1 MSLKIDR
8 VQLEILVQQDSARQ
22 QMMQLETQ
30 MKSANKEL
38 SKIKKQFGENSAEYK
53 AQMDV
58 VKKLKQQYDDLF
70 DSIGIGHLSLK
81 ELANRQRELNTIL
94 RNMDPSLPEW
104 KEYNK
109 QLQDVNNRI
118 KELKGQAKD
127 TSFSLSKLADG
138 FNRYAAMGASV
149 IASLTGMVLTG
160 RKCVDEFAEMQ
171 EAEAGVIKYTGM
183 TADEV
188 ADLNEEFKKMDTRT
202 PREKL
207 NALAADAGRLG
218 ITGKQDIMDFVDA
231 ANTINVALGEDLG
244 EDAVKNIGKLA
255 QMFGE
260 DETKGL
266 RGAMLATGSAV
277 NEVAQKSAASESFLV
292 DFTARVAGVGN
303 QAGLSQAD
311 IIGFAASMDENMM
324 RAETSATAYQKILM
338 KMFTDTE
345 TFANVAGLEVGEFTR
360 LVREDANEAM
370 LTFAKALSSKGGMAD
385 LAPIF
390 GDLKTEGAGVA
401 AVLSLMAGKA
411 DQIRERQRLANEA
424 YEEGVSVIKEMN
436 VQNNTVQAGL
446 DKAKNRFKEIRVE
459 LGEQLLPVMKYMVS
473 TGSLTV
479 KGLSAIVSFLIK
491 YKTEI
496 IYATLALTTYTAA
509 VNANTIA
516 SKATAI
522 ATKAA
527 TVATNLFNKAMKASP
542 WGLAVAGAGAL
553 LGFLVK
559 IKKEQ
564 NSISESTK
572 SLNRIQEEAN
582 ESYAKQAGRA
592 QLLASM
598 IQNENHEQEKRK
610 KYIEELKTILP
621 GYNGMID
628 REGKLIGHNKE
639 QLEEYLKVLERKIKT
654 KAAETELEELYTK
667 QREKQK
673 QLEKEEEQER
683 KAKVNLATAEFV
695 ANNRAGRASTSGTK
709 SLMGGLDQ
717 SVQTA
722 TNEYNKAAKAV
733 EKTKNELVDIA
744 TAINDVN
751 DEIKKSAVVT
761 EELQNVT
768 EGSSTSTTSGGST
781 SNTTPTET
789 ADPKKEQREW
799 IRARQEFNDT
809 INEMERNAAK
819 QRLLDGSMSE
829 EEYQEEIYR
838 LEMEA
843 LNQRKALLESFG
855 VDTTDI
861 QGQIYD
867 KMIDETNR
875 RNEATKKAEEEAAKS
890 KKEAKKKAFEEVDEA
905 ENFKEEEALLKAML
919 DSNLITYEEYQD
931 EMTRVAE
938 EKSKQRE
945 EITMASLQVMSEA
958 AGALSE
964 VVGAMQ
970 DIETRKV
977 ESKYDKMIAA
987 AKKAG
992 KDTTKLEEEKEAA
1005 VNAVKKKY
1013 ADKQF
1018 AATVLQVTAT
1028 TAVTAMEAY
1037 KAMAGIPIVGP
1048 ALGAIASAAAI
1059 AAGAAQIAIAK
1070 QSRDEAKGLYRGGY
1084 SDEYQEGYTASGNP
1098 RDVAGVIPVHK
1109 NEFVANHYAVGNPH
1123 VKQFLDV
1130 FDIAQKNGSIRMLN
1144 TTQIL
1149 ERIRTMGGHY
1159 NGGFSGQ
1166 NSGGTSF
1173 ISASGAPEQRLQVV
1187 QLLAESNRL
1196 LGILCEKELR
1206 VDPRQVRD
1214 SIKKMEALEKNVTR
1228 G

>member
-8 VQLEILVQQDSARQ
+8 VQLEILIQQDSARQ
-22 QMMQLETQ
+22 QMQQLEAQ
-30 MKSANKEL
+30 MKSASKEL
-38 SKIKKQFGENSAEYK
+38 SKIKRQFGENSEEYRAQAE
-53 AQMDV
+53 A

-70 DSIGIGHLSLK
+70 DQIGIGHLSLK

-104 KEYNK
+104 KEYNE
-109 QLQDVNNRI
+109 QLQAVNNRI
-118 KELKGQAKD
+118 KELKGTAKD
-127 TSFSLSKLADG
+127 TGFSLGKLADG
-138 FNRYAAMGASV
+138 FNKYAAMGASV
-149 IASLTGMVLTG
+149 IASLTGMVLTA

-183 TADEV
+183 TKEEV

-218 ITGKQDIMDFVDA
+218 ITGKQGILEFVDA

-370 LTFAKALSSKGGMAD
+370 LTFAKALSGKGGMAE

-401 AVLSLMAGKA
+401 AVLSVMAGKA
-411 DQIRERQRLANEA
+411 DEIRERQKLANDA
-424 YEEGVSVIKEMN
+424 YREGTSVIKEMN
-436 VQNNTVQAGL
+436 VQNSTVQAGL

-479 KGLSAIVSFLIK
+479 KGLSAIVSFLIE
-491 YKTEI
+491 YKSI
-496 IYATLALTTYTAA
+496 IAAT
-509 VNANTIA
+509 
-516 SKATAI
+516 ATAI
-522 ATKAA
+522 AAYTVVVKAQTIATKAQELATKAA
-527 TVATNLFNKAMKASP
+527 TLATNLLNKAMKANP
-542 WGLAVAGAGAL
+542 WGLVIAGVTAVISYFTIFKSKTDDETQSLQGINDELERTQSLLNSIGDIELKADNLNFLNDEQKLKLRQQTETAIQELDDLISEGMISNKQWYESEKESLLKLAGDNKALQQSYMNGLEHSLNERMQVIASYVEKKKSLEAL
-553 LGFLVK
+553 LNKLP
-559 IKKEQ
+559 
-564 NSISESTK
+564 S
-572 SLNRIQEEAN
+572 
-582 ESYAKQAGRA
+582 GR
-592 QLLASM
+592 
-598 IQNENHEQEKRK
+598 
-610 KYIEELKTILP
+610 TI
-621 GYNGMID
+621 
-628 REGKLIGHNKE
+628 
-639 QLEEYLKVLERKIKT
+639 
-654 KAAETELEELYTK
+654 
-667 QREKQK
+667 
-673 QLEKEEEQER
+673 
-683 KAKVNLATAEFV
+683 
-695 ANNRAGRASTSGTK
+695 
-709 SLMGGLDQ
+709 
-717 SVQTA
+717 
-722 TNEYNKAAKAV
+722 
-733 EKTKNELVDIA
+733 
-744 TAINDVN
+744 
-751 DEIKKSAVVT
+751 
-761 EELQNVT
+761 
-768 EGSSTSTTSGGST
+768 TTSGGGTVPEEPAST
-781 SNTTPTET
+781 TNPAED
-789 ADPKKEQREW
+789 AKKAEQEW

-809 INEMERNAAK
+809 INGMERNAAK

-867 KMIDETNR
+867 KMIDEANR
-875 RNEATKKAEEEAAKS
+875 RAEKEKEAEKQLADA
-890 KKEAKKKAFEEVDEA
+890 KKEQRKKAFDEVDEA
-905 ENFKEEEALLKAML
+905 SSFKEEEALLKAML

-945 EITMASLQVMSEA
+945 EITVASLQTISEA
-958 AGALSE
+958 AGAMSE
-964 VVGAMQ
+964 VVNAMQ
-970 DIETRKV
+970 DIEVRKV
-977 ESKYDKMIAA
+977 ENKYDKQIAA

-1149 ERIRTMGGHY
+1149 EQVRTSGGRY
-1159 NGGFSGQ
+1159 GGGYSAA

-1173 ISASGAPEQRLQVV
+1173 ISASGTPEQRLQVV
-1187 QLLAESNRL
+1187 QLLAENNRL
-1196 LGILCEKELR
+1196 LGILCNKELL
-1206 VDPRQVRD
+1206 VDPRQMRD
-1214 SIKKMEALEKNVTR
+1214 SIKKIEVLENNVSR

>member
-8 VQLEILVQQDSARQ
+8 VQLEILIQQDSARSE
-22 QMMQLETQ
+22 MVKLEAQL
-30 MKSANKEL
+30 KSANQEL
-38 SKIKKQFGENSAEYK
+38 NKIKKQFGKNSEEYK

-81 ELANRQRELNTIL
+81 ELTNRQRELNVII
-94 RNMDPSLPEW
+94 RNMDPNLPEW

-118 KELKGQAKD
+118 KELRGQAKD

-149 IASLTGMVLTG
+149 LASLTGMVLTA

-218 ITGKQDIMDFVDA
+218 ITGKQGIMDFVDA

-360 LVREDANEAM
+360 LVREDANEAL
-370 LTFAKALSSKGGMAD
+370 LTFAQALSGKGGMAE

-401 AVLSLMAGKA
+401 AVLSVMAGKA
-411 DQIRERQRLANEA
+411 DEIRERQKLANDA
-424 YEEGVSVIKEMN
+424 YREGTSVIKEMN

-479 KGLSAIVSFLIK
+479 KGLSAIVSFLIE
-491 YKTEI
+491 YKSHI
-496 IYATLALTTYTAA
+496 AAAA
-509 VNANTIA
+509 VGLATFTAIVKAHTIA
-516 SKATAI
+516 TKAMEL

-527 TVATNLFNKAMKASP
+527 TLATNLFNKTMKANP
-542 WGLAVAGAGAL
+542 WGLVIAGVTAVISYFTIFKSKTDDETASLKGMNDELERTQSL
-553 LGFLVK
+553 LDSIGDIELKADNLNFLND
-559 IKKEQ
+559 EQ
-564 NSISESTK
+564 KQKLRQQTQAS
-572 SLNRIQEEAN
+572 IQELN
-582 ESYAKQAGRA
+582 D
-592 QLLASM
+592 L
-598 IQNENHEQEKRK
+598 ITK
-610 KYIEELKTILP
+610 KSI
-621 GYNGMID
+621 
-628 REGKLIGHNKE
+628 
-639 QLEEYLKVLERKIKT
+639 
-654 KAAETELEELYTK
+654 A
-667 QREKQK
+667 EKQWYEAEK
-673 QLEKEEEQER
+673 ERRLQLAGDDEFAQIYQMGQLEKEFAER
-683 KAKVNLATAEFV
+683 IQVIADYIDKRKELEALLKKLP
-695 ANNRAGRASTSGTK
+695 SG
-709 SLMGGLDQ
+709 
-717 SVQTA
+717 QTITT
-722 TNEYNKAAKAV
+722 TN
-733 EKTKNELVDIA
+733 D
-744 TAINDVN
+744 
-751 DEIKKSAVVT
+751 
-761 EELQNVT
+761 
-768 EGSSTSTTSGGST
+768 SGGT
-781 SNTTPTET
+781 DVTTP
-789 ADPKKEQREW
+789 AIDPVEESKKAEQEW

-875 RNEATKKAEEEAAKS
+875 RNDATKKAEEEAAKS

>member
-8 VQLEILVQQDSARQ
+8 VQLEILIQQDSARSE
-22 QMMQLETQ
+22 MVKLEAQL
-30 MKSANKEL
+30 KSANQEL
-38 SKIKKQFGENSAEYK
+38 NKIKKRFGENSDEYR
-53 AQMDV
+53 AQQAVIRD
-58 VKKLKQQYDDLF
+58 LKIEYDKF
-70 DSIGIGHLSLK
+70 FEQIGIGKLSLR

-104 KEYNK
+104 KEYNE
-109 QLQDVNNRI
+109 QLQAVNNRI
-118 KELKGQAKD
+118 KELKGTAKD
-127 TSFSLSKLADG
+127 TGFSLGKLADG
-138 FNRYAAMGASV
+138 FNKYAAMGASV
-149 IASLTGMVLTG
+149 IASLTGMVLTA

-183 TADEV
+183 TKEEV

-218 ITGKQDIMDFVDA
+218 ITGKQGIMDFVDA

-360 LVREDANEAM
+360 LVREDANEAL
-370 LTFAKALSSKGGMAD
+370 LTFAQALSGKGGMAE

-401 AVLSLMAGKA
+401 AVLSVMAGKA
-411 DQIRERQRLANEA
+411 DEIRERQKLANDA
-424 YEEGVSVIKEMN
+424 YREGTSVIKEMN

-479 KGLSAIVSFLIK
+479 KGLSAIVSFLIE
-491 YKTEI
+491 YKSHI
-496 IYATLALTTYTAA
+496 AAAAIGLATFTAI
-509 VNANTIA
+509 V
-516 SKATAI
+516 KAHTI
-522 ATKAA
+522 ATKAMELVTKAA
-527 TVATNLFNKAMKASP
+527 TLATNLFNKTMKANP
-542 WGLAVAGAGAL
+542 WGLVIAGVTAVISYFTIFKSKTDDETASLKGMNDELERTQNLLHTIGDIELKGENLNFLNDEQKARLRQNTENAISELNDLITEEQIARDGWYETEKEALMKAAGDNERLQKGYLKTLDLGLEMRNRKIESYIEKRQKLEAL
-553 LGFLVK
+553 LDK
-559 IKKEQ
+559 
-564 NSISESTK
+564 
-572 SLNRIQEEAN
+572 
-582 ESYAKQAGRA
+582 
-592 QLLASM
+592 
-598 IQNENHEQEKRK
+598 
-610 KYIEELKTILP
+610 LP
-621 GYNGMID
+621 
-628 REGKLIGHNKE
+628 
-639 QLEEYLKVLERKIKT
+639 
-654 KAAETELEELYTK
+654 
-667 QREKQK
+667 
-673 QLEKEEEQER
+673 
-683 KAKVNLATAEFV
+683 
-695 ANNRAGRASTSGTK
+695 SGT
-709 SLMGGLDQ
+709 
-717 SVQTA
+717 T
-722 TNEYNKAAKAV
+722 
-733 EKTKNELVDIA
+733 I
-744 TAINDVN
+744 
-751 DEIKKSAVVT
+751 
-761 EELQNVT
+761 
-768 EGSSTSTTSGGST
+768 TSDSDTTIET
-781 SNTTPTET
+781 PTITTPTET

-829 EEYQEEIYR
+829 EEYQEEMYR
-838 LEMEA
+838 IEMEA
-843 LNQRKALLESFG
+843 LVQRKALLESFG
-855 VDTTDI
+855 EDTTEI

-867 KMIDETNR
+867 KMIDEANR
-875 RNEATKKAEEEAAKS
+875 RAEKEKEAEKQLADA
-890 KKEAKKKAFEEVDEA
+890 KKEQRKKAFDEVDEA
-905 ENFKEEEALLKAML
+905 SSFKEEEALLKAML

-931 EMTRVAE
+931 EMTRVTE

-977 ESKYDKMIAA
+977 ESKYNKMIAA

-1084 SDEYQEGYTASGNP
+1084 SDEYQEGYTEAGNP

-1149 ERIRTMGGHY
+1149 EQVRTSGGRY
-1159 NGGFSGQ
+1159 GGGYSAA

-1173 ISASGAPEQRLQVV
+1173 ISASGTPEQRLQVV
-1187 QLLAESNRL
+1187 QLLAENNRL
-1196 LGILCEKELR
+1196 LGILCNKELL
-1206 VDPRQVRD
+1206 VDPRQMRD
-1214 SIKKMEALEKNVTR
+1214 SIKKIEVLENNVSR

>member
-8 VQLEILVQQDSARQ
+8 VQLEILIQQDSARAE
-22 QMMQLETQ
+22 MVKLEAQL
-30 MKSANKEL
+30 KSANQEL
-38 SKIKKQFGENSAEYK
+38 NKIKRQFGENSDEYK
-53 AQMDV
+53 AQQAVIRD
-58 VKKLKQQYDDLF
+58 LKIEYDKF
-70 DSIGIGHLSLK
+70 FEQIGIGKLSLR

-104 KEYNK
+104 KEYNE
-109 QLQDVNNRI
+109 QLQEVNNRI

-138 FNRYAAMGASV
+138 FNKYAAMGASV
-149 IASLTGMVLTG
+149 IASLTGMVLTA

-218 ITGKQDIMDFVDA
+218 ITGKQGILEFVDA

-370 LTFAKALSSKGGMAD
+370 LTFAKALSGKGGMAS

-479 KGLSAIVSFLIK
+479 KGLSAIVSFLIE
-491 YKTEI
+491 YKSI
-496 IYATLALTTYTAA
+496 IAAT
-509 VNANTIA
+509 
-516 SKATAI
+516 ATAI
-522 ATKAA
+522 AAYTVVVKAQTIATKAQELATKAA
-527 TVATNLFNKAMKASP
+527 TLATNLFNKAMKANP
-542 WGLAVAGAGAL
+542 WGLVIAGVTAVISYFTIFKSKTDDETQSLQGMNDELERTQSLLNSIGDIELKADNLNFLNDEQKQKLRQQTETAIQELDDLISEGMISNKQWYESEKESLLKLAGDNKALQLSYMNGLEHSLNERMQVIASYVERKKSLEAL
-553 LGFLVK
+553 LNKLP
-559 IKKEQ
+559 
-564 NSISESTK
+564 S
-572 SLNRIQEEAN
+572 
-582 ESYAKQAGRA
+582 GR
-592 QLLASM
+592 
-598 IQNENHEQEKRK
+598 
-610 KYIEELKTILP
+610 TI
-621 GYNGMID
+621 
-628 REGKLIGHNKE
+628 
-639 QLEEYLKVLERKIKT
+639 
-654 KAAETELEELYTK
+654 
-667 QREKQK
+667 
-673 QLEKEEEQER
+673 
-683 KAKVNLATAEFV
+683 
-695 ANNRAGRASTSGTK
+695 
-709 SLMGGLDQ
+709 
-717 SVQTA
+717 
-722 TNEYNKAAKAV
+722 
-733 EKTKNELVDIA
+733 
-744 TAINDVN
+744 
-751 DEIKKSAVVT
+751 
-761 EELQNVT
+761 
-768 EGSSTSTTSGGST
+768 TTSGGGTVPEEPAST
-781 SNTTPTET
+781 TNPAEDT
-789 ADPKKEQREW
+789 KKAEQEW

-843 LNQRKALLESFG
+843 LLQRKALLESFG
-855 VDTTDI
+855 MDTTNI
-861 QGQIYD
+861 QSQIYD
-867 KMIDETNR
+867 KMIEEANR
-875 RNEATKKAEEEAAKS
+875 RAEREKEIEEELNEDLK
-890 KKEAKKKAFEEVDEA
+890 KKRKEAERIAK
-905 ENFKEEEALLKAML
+905 
-919 DSNLITYEEYQD
+919 
-931 EMTRVAE
+931 
-938 EKSKQRE
+938 EKSERRE
-945 EITMASLQVMSEA
+945 DITLGSLDTIIQA
-958 AGALSE
+958 TGAMSE
-964 VVGAMQ
+964 VVNAMQ
-970 DIETRKV
+970 DIEIRKV
-977 ESKYDKMIAA
+977 EAKYDKQIAA